1 MKKFIILSLLVL
13 ILGLVV
19 PVSAQ
24 SFKDVPSDH
33 WAYDA
38 INNLVSA
45 GIVEGYPD
53 GEYKG
58 QRSMTRYE
66 MAVMVSRA
74 LDSIT
79 EEQNAMKEGL
89 NREQAQYVIEIVR
102 RLMEKNGQDSI
113 SEAQAAEV
121 IELVEALTAEFKSE
135 LKVLGA
141 DFDVLAKEV
150 DELEVKVDNLD
161 VPEDNIEFAVT
172 VDSIFEA
179 ANYKEDIDAAAA
191 LWADGDALDLDL
203 PTAYNVTNG
212 ERQTLPFGLA
222 SQWAAI
228 SEAVTPYDSDFSGPN
243 GDIWETGS
251 FDWEDA
257 DDLPSE
263 KRFWQE
269 YGINIYGNIVGA
281 DFNLELDAISNIF
294 TEEDSAFS
302 YQAEDENEFKMDN
315 ALLQVAFDNQYV
327 NKLQAGDLE
336 EFHFSEYIDE
346 DDIQGIEITSDY
358 SDLNWHLV
366 YAGFGADPD
375 DEDLARDEL
384 YMLYADKRI
393 DDVLYSGG
401 LYQLKGDSRYNLVFG
416 VDDYSLNEAL
426 KLGGEVA
433 YNFDESESDDD
444 FFLNLNGEYRVSEVL
459 TLEGV
464 FETAG
469 EDLRYYKEDPDEI
482 KEDYDYDYFK
492 LAGDYQFSES
502 NRLNAAYK
510 LVRIGDQIKSAEN
523 YGDED
528 KNIFEL
534 SLENETGAFTNI
546 AALEYTL
553 NDDYTDGYETRVIEL
568 GSKYVMSEKTTLAA
582 SLVNK
587 DEDNDGTNV
596 INYNYLKGNMT
607 MQLTDT
613 LSWDNEAKY
622 ILGEVGASDLEGES
636 SSLTTSLSV
645 EF

>member
-1 MKKFIILSLLVL
+1 MKKLIILSVLVL
-13 ILGLVV
+13 ILGLAV
-19 PVSAQ
+19 PASAQ
-24 SFKDVPSDH
+24 SFRDVPSDH

-38 INNLVSA
+38 INNLVNA

-74 LDSIT
+74 LDNIA
-79 EEQNAMKEGL
+79 EEREAMKEGL

-113 SEAQAAEV
+113 SEAQAADV

-135 LKVLGA
+135 LRALGA
-141 DFDVLAKEV
+141 DFDALAKDVE
-150 DELEVKVDNLD
+150 ELEAKVDALD
-161 VPEDNIEFAVT
+161 IPEDNIEFGVT

-179 ANYKEDIDAAAA
+179 ADYGDDDLHAAMW
-191 LWADGDALDLDL
+191 LWADADVLDL
-203 PTAYNVTNG
+203 
-212 ERQTLPFGLA
+212 TLPDDPADF
-222 SQWAAI
+222 AAFQADFDP
-228 SEAVTPYDSDFSGPN
+228 AVDPN
-243 GDIWETGS
+243 
-251 FDWEDA
+251 DWEDA

-269 YGINIYGNIVGA
+269 YGINIYGNIAGA

-294 TEEDSAFS
+294 TEENSAFS

-375 DEDLARDEL
+375 DENLARDEL

-393 DDVLYSGG
+393 DGVLYSGG
-401 LYQLKGDSRYNLVFG
+401 LYQLKGASRYNLVFG
-416 VDDYSLNEAL
+416 VDDYSLNEVL

-433 YNFDESESDDD
+433 YNFDESESNDD
-444 FFLNLNGEYRVSEVL
+444 FFFNLNGEYMVSEAL
-459 TLEGV
+459 TLEGI

-492 LAGDYQFSES
+492 LAGDYQLDEN

-510 LVRIGDQIKSAEN
+510 LVRIGDVIKTDEN

-534 SLENETGAFTNI
+534 SLENETGAFTNK

-568 GSKYVMSEKTTLAA
+568 GSEYALNEKTTLAA
-582 SLVNK
+582 ALVNK
-587 DEDNDGTNV
+587 DEDNDGSNV

-636 SSLTTSLSV
+636 SSLTTSLSF